1 MSNYTFQFIVVIP
14 KRGPIDPLK
23 EKRSRLETYVEF
35 TLCHTLPSVQI
46 QYKVDLNYTQIL

>member
-14 KRGPIDPLK
+14 KLGPIDPIK
-23 EKRSRLETYVEF
+23 EKRSLLETYVEF

>member
-1 MSNYTFQFIVVIP
+1 MSNNTFQFIVFIP
-14 KRGPIDPLK
+14 KRGPIDPIK

-46 QYKVDLNYTQIL
+46 QYKVDLNYT